1 MVRELIQ
8 YTIIGHIC
16 NILYGWIWKTGSSRK
31 WMRISRPKYD
41 RTSQDGQYG
50 GIITSLYI
58 FVSPQLHSKQKS
70 VTILQVCDVDQDSS
84 LGHVL
89 SVNSYEATA
98 HFRSWETWMT
108 FLCILQISEAL
119 VLSFSIVCTWDLLP
133 VTQMYS
139 LETIVVIVFV
149 FVFSFAEL
157 GLELRAYTSSHCS
170 SPFL

>member
-1 MVRELIQ
+1 
-8 YTIIGHIC
+8 
-16 NILYGWIWKTGSSRK
+16 
-31 WMRISRPKYD
+31 
-41 RTSQDGQYG
+41 
-50 GIITSLYI
+50 
-58 FVSPQLHSKQKS
+58 
-70 VTILQVCDVDQDSS
+70 
-84 LGHVL
+84 
-89 SVNSYEATA
+89 
-98 HFRSWETWMT
+98 MT